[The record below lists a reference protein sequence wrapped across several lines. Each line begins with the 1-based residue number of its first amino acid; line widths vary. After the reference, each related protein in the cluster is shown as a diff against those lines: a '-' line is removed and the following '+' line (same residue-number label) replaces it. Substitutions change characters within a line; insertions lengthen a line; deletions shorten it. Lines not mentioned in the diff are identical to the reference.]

1 MSSEVLDDPAKTLK
15 LFLRLIKSAKF
26 EVLLILPT
34 VNAFKREYRI
44 GAFHLLADLAS
55 NSRSADSHDFSS
67 SKIGKI
73 SYGNDKSDVTSR
85 ILTPTNDEIEQ
96 MIMDLRRYTKG
107 RSTQQNQQIILL
119 NNRNEDQNKQSLQ
132 IRHLESPPRFN
143 VTTVTILV
151 IDRSSS
157 LVIEKIDDSK
167 EEFIEAAGLAT
178 YSTSEPT
185 VISYVSIFENFW
197 NQAELYEQLKGHDK
211 MQKDFINIA
220 SHELK
225 TPVQS
230 ILGYSELLME
240 HPDNF
245 LKLAEGV
252 RRNALRLEKLTNNIL
267 DVSRIDSNRLKLR
280 KEVLN
285 INEKIANVVKDLSLN
300 CKIEIKII
308 EPLVNPIVVEVDKIR
323 IYQVLSNLL
332 TNAIK
337 FSSFRRD
344 EMLDTGN
351 MAENVISIHTDVRT
365 SPRHEVVIA
374 IKDRGIGITPD
385 IQDKLFSKFASKSE
399 EGMGLG
405 LFISRG
411 IVEAHNGKIWAED
424 NDDGGGATFAFS
436 LPLDSAN

>member
-1 MSSEVLDDPAKTLK
+1 MSSKVLEDSAKTLK
-15 LFLRLIKSAKF
+15 LFIRLMTSAKF

-34 VNAFKREYRI
+34 INAFKREYRI
-44 GAFHLLADLAS
+44 GAFHLLVDLTS
-55 NSRSADSHDFSS
+55 KSKSADSQELTSRT
-67 SKIGKI
+67 IGRFDHGK
-73 SYGNDKSDVTSR
+73 DKGGVTCR

-96 MIMDLRRYTKG
+96 IIMELRRYNQA
-107 RSTQQNQQIILL
+107 RSAQQNQQTTLL
-119 NNRNEDQNKQSLQ
+119 NDRNENHNKHGLQ
-132 IRHLESPPRFN
+132 IRHLDSPPRLN

-151 IDRSSS
+151 VDRSSS

-167 EEFIEAAGLAT
+167 MEFVEAAGLAT

-185 VISYVSIFENFW
+185 VISYASIFENFW
-197 NQAELYEQLKGHDK
+197 NQAELHEQLKLHDK
-211 MQKDFINIA
+211 MQKEFINIA

-230 ILGYSELLME
+230 ILGYSELLLE
-240 HPDNF
+240 HPENF
-245 LKLAEGV
+245 QKLAEGV

-280 KEVLN
+280 KDVLN

-300 CKIEIKII
+300 SEIKINII
-308 EPLVNPIVVEVDKIR
+308 EPSVNPIVVEADKVR
-323 IYQVLSNLL
+323 MYQVLSNLL

-337 FSSFRRD
+337 FSRIRRN
-344 EMLDTGN
+344 EIPNAGHKAGN
-351 MAENVISIHTDVRT
+351 DITIYTEVRT

-374 IKDRGIGITPD
+374 VKDRGTGITSD

-411 IVEAHNGKIWAED
+411 IVEAHNGKIWAE
-424 NDDGGGATFAFS
+424 NNRDGGGATFAFS
-436 LPLDSAN
+436 LPLDSA

>member
-1 MSSEVLDDPAKTLK
+1 MSSEVLDDSTNTLK
-15 LFLRLIKSAKF
+15 LFIRLMKSAKF

-34 VNAFKREYRI
+34 INAFKREYRI

-55 NSRSADSHDFSS
+55 NSQSADSKESSS
-67 SKIGKI
+67 SKVGKVNH
-73 SYGNDKSDVTSR
+73 SNRGDVSCK
-85 ILTPTNDEIEQ
+85 ILTPTNEEIERI
-96 MIMDLRRYTKG
+96 IMDLQRYTQG
-107 RSTQQNQQIILL
+107 RSTQQNRQIAVL
-119 NNRNEDQNKQSLQ
+119 NNRNKIQNKHSLQ
-132 IRHLESPPRFN
+132 FRHLESPPGLN

-167 EEFIEAAGLAT
+167 MEFVEAAGLAT

-197 NQAELYEQLKGHDK
+197 NQADLYEQLKVHDK
-211 MQKDFINIA
+211 MQKEFINIA

-230 ILGYSELLME
+230 ILGYSELLLE

-245 LKLAEGV
+245 QKLAEGV

-267 DVSRIDSNRLKLR
+267 DVSRIDSNRLRLKR
-280 KEVLN
+280 EALN
-285 INEKIANVVKDLSLN
+285 INEKIANVVKDIQLN
-300 CKIEIKII
+300 SEIKIKII
-308 EPLVNPIVVEVDKIR
+308 EPSVNPIVVGVDKVR

-337 FSSFRRD
+337 FSRLRRD
-344 EMLDTGN
+344 ERLDSRTK
-351 MAENVISIHTDVRT
+351 AEKDITIHTDIRA
-365 SPRHEVVIA
+365 SSHEVVIA
-374 IKDRGIGITPD
+374 VKDRGVGIAPD
-385 IQDKLFSKFASKSE
+385 MRDKLFSKFASQSE

-411 IVEAHNGKIWAED
+411 IVEAHNGKIWAE
-424 NDDGGGATFAFS
+424 NNRDGDGAMFAFS
-436 LPLDSAN
+436 LPLENSK